1 MLIVLPL
8 TFKKIKIVLVTA
20 LVAASLWLGLRA
32 IVNARHQ
39 ASISALSWALAGRVI
54 VVDPGH
60 GGVDPGVVGK
70 NNVLEKDL
78 VLAVGQKLA
87 LYLRQ
92 GGARVIMTREGDHDL
107 ADPELTGLYKRK
119 RQDLARRVTLAN
131 SLPAHAMVSI
141 HINSFSNPSQYGA
154 QTFTRS
160 GSPESEAL
168 ARAIQDELNRL
179 LKTNHRL
186 PLYGDYYILRHSRV
200 PTVIVEIGFIT
211 NPREYRLLQDPLY
224 QSKVAWCLYAG
235 LTRYFAGEGK
245 KSPRLNLGKRE
256 KRHFLKGVRA

>member
-1 MLIVLPL
+1 M
-8 TFKKIKIVLVTA
+8 
-20 LVAASLWLGLRA
+20 LVAAMVLVSLWLGLCA

-70 NNVLEKDL
+70 NDVLEKDL

-119 RQDLARRVTLAN
+119 RQDLARRVALAN

-141 HINSFSNPSQYGA
+141 HINSFGNPSQCGA
-154 QTFTRS
+154 QTFAKPSSQES
-160 GSPESEAL
+160 GAL
-168 ARAIQDELNRL
+168 ARAIQHELNRL
-179 LKTNHRL
+179 MKINHRV
-186 PLYGDYYILRHSRV
+186 PLHGDYYILRHSRV

-211 NPREYRLLQDPLY
+211 NYREYRLLQDPLY

-235 LTRYFAGEGK
+235 IARYFAGEGK
-245 KSPRLNLGKRE
+245 VPPVQPR
-256 KRHFLKGVRA
+256 